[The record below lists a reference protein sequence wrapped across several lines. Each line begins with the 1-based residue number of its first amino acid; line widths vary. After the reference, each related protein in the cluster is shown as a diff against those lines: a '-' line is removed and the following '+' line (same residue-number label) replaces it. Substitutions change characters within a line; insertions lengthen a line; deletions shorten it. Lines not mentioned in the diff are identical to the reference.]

1 MVKVGEDRIHG
12 DGGTQRRN
20 GLVKVAEERIND
32 QGMTKKINV
41 GHCGTNVVGK
51 QE

>member
-1 MVKVGEDRIHG
+1 MGEDRIHG